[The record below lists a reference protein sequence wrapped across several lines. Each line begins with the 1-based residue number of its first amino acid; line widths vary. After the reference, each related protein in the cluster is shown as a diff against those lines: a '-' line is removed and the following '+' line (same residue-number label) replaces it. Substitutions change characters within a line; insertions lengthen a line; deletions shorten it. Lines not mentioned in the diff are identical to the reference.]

1 MKKLVIGMFA
11 LCLGLGMVSCG
22 NKAGGADGKDST
34 ATAVEKKKV
43 DPQEV
48 LNKAKAEGA
57 NWDEAQWKA
66 NQKEM
71 MSCVAPMMKS
81 MQELQKKMEG
91 ASNGSDEEK
100 AAALAS
106 GLQELQAKQK
116 EYEPLEKIMEE
127 YNKIV
132 EANPIAK
139 KISEDK
145 AFEEELKKEF
155 DLPEDM

>member
-11 LCLGLGMVSCG
+11 FCLGLGMVSCG

-34 ATAVEKKKV
+34 ATAVEEKKV

-71 MSCVAPMMKS
+71 MSCVAPMMKD
-81 MQELQKKMEG
+81 MQAIQKKMEG

-116 EYEPLEKIMEE
+116 EFEPLEKIMEE